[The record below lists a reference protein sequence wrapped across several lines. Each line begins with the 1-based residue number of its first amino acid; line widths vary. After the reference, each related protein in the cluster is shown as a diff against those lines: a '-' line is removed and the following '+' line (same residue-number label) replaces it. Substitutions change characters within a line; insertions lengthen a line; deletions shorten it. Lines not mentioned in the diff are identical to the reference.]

1 MIKLIASDIDGTL
14 VTDGGYDVPDELH
27 EVIRKLRAKG
37 IQFAAA
43 SGRQWA
49 SIESIFDP
57 VKEKIFYLSD
67 NGAYIGC
74 HGRNLFLNPI
84 ERKTVMEMVEDVRT
98 MEGLEVMLSGP
109 DVVYLETKD
118 REFLDWMIN
127 DYKFRVETV
136 EDLTKVQ
143 SEFIKI
149 SVYRKT
155 DVEIYTRHL
164 REKYGERLKI
174 TISGDMWVDC
184 MRPGVNKGEA
194 VKILQESL
202 SIKPEETMAF
212 GDQLNDIEM
221 LNQAYYSFA
230 VGNARKEVKTSG
242 PLSDRYQFKSGRIK
256 DIETA
261 FIGKRGAYEEPAQIL
276 GKTPFDRGGSFR
288 HTYRLQDRD
297 SPCFRNQGYQAI
309 LSAPVHDYT
318 DYREKQISTALYQPD
333 LGR

>member
-174 TISGDMWVDC
+174 TISGDMWMDC

-230 VGNARKEVKTSG
+230 VGNARKEVKQAARFQTDTN
-242 PLSDRYQFKSGRIK
+242 L
-256 DIETA
+256 
-261 FIGKRGAYEEPAQIL
+261 
-276 GKTPFDRGGSFR
+276 
-288 HTYRLQDRD
+288 
-297 SPCFRNQGYQAI
+297 NQGVLKI
-309 LSAPVHDYT
+309 L
-318 DYREKQISTALYQPD
+318 KL
-333 LGR
+333 LL

>member
-84 ERKTVMEMVEDVRT
+84 ECNTVMEMVEDVRT

-118 REFLDWMIN
+118 REFLDWMVN

-155 DVEIYTRHL
+155 DVEVYTRQL
-164 REKYGERLKI
+164 REKYAERLKI
-174 TISGDMWVDC
+174 TISGDMWMDC

-230 VGNARKEVKTSG
+230 VGNARKEVKQAARFQTDTN
-242 PLSDRYQFKSGRIK
+242 L
-256 DIETA
+256 
-261 FIGKRGAYEEPAQIL
+261 
-276 GKTPFDRGGSFR
+276 
-288 HTYRLQDRD
+288 
-297 SPCFRNQGYQAI
+297 NQGVLKI
-309 LSAPVHDYT
+309 L
-318 DYREKQISTALYQPD
+318 KLLI
-333 LGR
+333 

>member
-1 MIKLIASDIDGTL
+1 MIKLITSDIDGTL
-14 VTDGGYDVPDELH
+14 VPDGGYDVPEELYD
-27 EVIRKLRAKG
+27 VIRKLRAKG

-49 SIESIFDP
+49 SIESIFEP

-84 ERKTVMEMVEDVRT
+84 DRKTVMDLVEDVRG

-118 REFLDWMIN
+118 EEFLDWLVN
-127 DYKFRVETV
+127 GYKFRVETV
-136 EDLTKVQ
+136 EDLMKVQ

-155 DVEIYTRHL
+155 DVEAHTRLL
-164 REKYGERLKI
+164 REKYEDRLKI
-174 TISGDMWVDC
+174 TIAGSMWMDS
-184 MRPGVNKGEA
+184 MKPGINKGQA
-194 VKILQESL
+194 VKVLQDSL
-202 SIKPEETMAF
+202 NIKPEETMAF

-230 VGNARKEVKTSG
+230 VGNARKEVKEAARFQTDTNVNHG
-242 PLSDRYQFKSGRIK
+242 VLK
-256 DIETA
+256 
-261 FIGKRGAYEEPAQIL
+261 IL
-276 GKTPFDRGGSFR
+276 K
-288 HTYRLQDRD
+288 L
-297 SPCFRNQGYQAI
+297 
-309 LSAPVHDYT
+309 L
-318 DYREKQISTALYQPD
+318 L
-333 LGR
+333 